1 MKKLYAV
8 AYTVLL
14 VIIACNTQAQTSP
27 PVNQVVE
34 EKPLLFTNL
43 PEKSDC
49 NLEEIDKLFMAE
61 PSQKLVIRLN
71 ARMQL
76 DGTVMEKVRHSPE
89 VLTINFKITN
99 YPNALF
105 TVSRII
111 KDGVIRYTGR
121 IVSRDNGDALMVV
134 QENGKYYFTKSPRKF
149 VMTE

>member
-1 MKKLYAV
+1 MKKLYAA
-8 AYTVLL
+8 AYTALL
-14 VIIACNTQAQTSP
+14 VIIACTTQAQTIP
-27 PVNQVVE
+27 AVNQE
-34 EKPLLFTNL
+34 EERPLLFASL
-43 PEKSDC
+43 PEKLDC

-71 ARMQL
+71 DKLQL

-89 VLTINFKITN
+89 VLTINFKLTN

-111 KDGVIRYTGR
+111 KDGMIRYTGR
-121 IVSRDNGDALMVV
+121 IVSRDNGDVMMVV
-134 QENGKYYFTKSPRKF
+134 RENGKYFFTKSPRKF